1 MVWYRIWIYIV
12 SYTINCLCICSAY
25 FVQAK
30 HENCMLQD
38 ANCALRVPRCE
49 LQVASC
55 KLQTKNTRAE
65 PQPRGQKAMHP
76 NLHWQQCRRSS
87 KQRYLI
93 HTPRPTPAPAPAP
106 TPTPTTTQ
114 TSQSHSRCQQAV
126 PTYQPPLSHNNFTKI
141 NRLHLKTASYSQ
153 LSSARLG
160 SARPGSAQLNSG
172 RYDNFPAGTLL

>member
-55 KLQTKNTRAE
+55 KLQKKTRAE
-65 PQPRGQKAMHP
+65 PQHQPQPRGQKAMHP

-93 HTPRPTPAPAPAP
+93 HTPRPTPAPAPAAAPAP
-106 TPTPTTTQ
+106 TPTPTTTPTQ

-153 LSSARLG
+153 LSSARLVSAWLG
-160 SARPGSAQLNSG
+160 STEL
-172 RYDNFPAGTLL
+172 